1 MYPQMYIPAIKN
13 VASIHDDVNTAAGI
27 SPVQEVT
34 SHPTTLFPSESTSV
48 PTSAHVAS
56 PRTVPFAHQHM
67 DPQIEYLSLRT
78 CIPGFP
84 FFLLTRALFSSAN
97 EKQGQPQGNTHHPE
111 HFQHFHNTT
120 PLHTPT
126 PLNPLVSYIPH
137 RGHDNPS
144 SHYLTPVHSPADV
157 SNTIPPSIPG
167 HDPFTRQSLVP
178 HTARDP
184 SLLPAR
190 FEYAGSPQFVTT
202 PGSTSDTQTSA
213 LRKGYGPHF
222 GMYDQIPTHNGALQD
237 TIFLLVPE
245 QTALTR
251 QIKPDAV
258 HAPIPSPANSR
269 IGFPAGIQG
278 HNSLTR
284 QWTLTHG
291 TILSTESDHLF
302 FPASSISDTGGAQVC
317 LWACLQVPSR
327 WLEQPHWASPH

>member
-13 VASIHDDVNTAAGI
+13 VAPVHDVNAAAGI

-34 SHPTTLFPSESTSV
+34 SYPTTLFPSESTSV

-78 CIPGFP
+78 CILGYP
-84 FFLLTRALFSSAN
+84 FFLLTRSLFSSAN
-97 EKQGQPQGNTHHPE
+97 EKQRRPQGDAHLAE
-111 HFQHFHNTT
+111 HFQHFHTTT
-120 PLHTPT
+120 PLHTPV
-126 PLNPLVSYIPH
+126 PLNPLESLYIPH
-137 RGHDNPS
+137 RRHDNTS
-144 SHYLTPVHSPADV
+144 SHFLTPLHPPADV

-167 HDPFTRQSLVP
+167 HDPFTSLVP

-190 FEYAGSPQFVTT
+190 FEYTGSPQFVTT
-202 PGSTSDTQTSA
+202 PGSASNTATSA
-213 LRKGYGPHF
+213 ALGKGYGPHF
-222 GMYDQIPTHNGALQD
+222 GMYDQIPIHNGALQE
-237 TIFLLVPE
+237 TTFLIPD
-245 QTALTR
+245 QTTLTR

-258 HAPIPSPANSR
+258 HAPVPSSANSR
-269 IGFPAGIQG
+269 IGFPAGIQP

-291 TILSTESDHLF
+291 TILSAESDHLF
-302 FPASSISDTGGAQVC
+302 FPASSISDTGGAQVYY
-317 LWACLQVPSR
+317 LWTCLQVPSR
-327 WLEQPHWASPH
+327 WLEHPQWASPH